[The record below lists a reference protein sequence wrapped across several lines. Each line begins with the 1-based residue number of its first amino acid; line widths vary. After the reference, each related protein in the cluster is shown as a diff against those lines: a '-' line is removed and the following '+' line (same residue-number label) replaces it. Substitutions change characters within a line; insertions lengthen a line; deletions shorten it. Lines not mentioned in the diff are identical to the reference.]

1 MKERLLSALADL
13 WENHRGRTVGA
24 ILGLLFAMLVLTI
37 GFFPTVFLVLCSGL
51 GYILGG
57 RLENGQGDGFL
68 MFLRD
73 RLPERIQYWHTKHF

>member
-1 MKERLLSALADL
+1 
-13 WENHRGRTVGA
+13 
-24 ILGLLFAMLVLTI
+24 MLVLTI